1 MGAGGLGVDEL
12 LCANLGRWHVTAID
26 AGIGGVAL
34 PPGGVA

>member
-26 AGIGGVAL
+26 AGVAL
-34 PPGGVA
+34 PPGGLA